1 MIDIVQYKARLIFYN
16 PQDIFITDD
25 IFSLRRDDKMQLFD
39 EDNLSPVRRRTI
51 ERLTHAAL
59 KLYQENK
66 FPSPEE
72 ITSEAEYAKVTLR
85 SYFSTHSEFVEYV
98 VKKVIGSFE
107 KPKMGDD
114 PEDNMA
120 RLLSWGYGELDSHEA
135 LMRDAMRI
143 AQQRWQN
150 QHQEEEIDED
160 SILLKKSNRR
170 EALAEAL
177 APLESQLPPEKVQK
191 LVMLMSVLYG
201 TEAMSILKDTFG
213 LDKDE
218 IIDLTTWGA
227 KLMIRQAA
235 LD

>member
-1 MIDIVQYKARLIFYN
+1 MKF
-16 PQDIFITDD
+16 
-25 IFSLRRDDKMQLFD
+25 FD
-39 EDNLSPVRRRTI
+39 EDNLSPIRRRTL

-72 ITSEAEYAKVTLR
+72 ITREAEYAKVTLR
-85 SYFSTHSEFVEYV
+85 SYFSTHCEFVEYV
-98 VKKVIGSFE
+98 VKKIIGSFE

-114 PEDNMA
+114 PEENIA
-120 RLLSWGYGELDSHEA
+120 RLLNWGYRELNSHEA

-150 QHQEEEIDED
+150 QPPDKDVDEN
-160 SILLKKSNRR
+160 SRLLKKSNRR
-170 EALAEAL
+170 EALTEAL
-177 APLESQLPPEKVQK
+177 APLKSQLPPEKVQK

-201 TEAMSILKDTFG
+201 TEAMTILKDTFG
-213 LDKDE
+213 LDQEE
-218 IIDLTTWGA
+218 IIELTTWGA
-227 KLMIRQAA
+227 RLMIHQAL

>member
-1 MIDIVQYKARLIFYN
+1 
-16 PQDIFITDD
+16 
-25 IFSLRRDDKMQLFD
+25 MQLFD
-39 EDNLSPVRRRTI
+39 ENNLSPVRRRTL
-51 ERLTHAAL
+51 ERLVNAAL
-59 KLYQENK
+59 TLYKEEK

-72 ITSEAEYAKVTLR
+72 ITREAEYAKVTLR

-98 VKKVIGSFE
+98 VKRIIGSFE

-114 PEDNMA
+114 PEENIA
-120 RLLSWGYGELDSHEA
+120 SLLSWGYGELNSHEA

-143 AQQRWQN
+143 AQQRWQS
-150 QHQEEEIDED
+150 QHKHEDVDED
-160 SILLKKSNRR
+160 NWQLKKSNRR
-170 EALAEAL
+170 EALSEAL

-201 TEAMSILKDTFG
+201 TEAMTILKDTFG